1 MSRIEQLLK
10 PVYFPWKR
18 RLFESLLALGST
30 FSLTGLIFLFH
41 LYPHIPDISLAY
53 LLVILAFASRRGLYP
68 ALLASIVAFLSFDF
82 FFVPPVYSL
91 LINKFDDILTL
102 IVFLV
107 TAIITSR
114 FASALRRRAEQAY
127 RREQETR
134 ILYELVQAT
143 NREEDVR
150 LALSTFVHAVVKE
163 FYRWGIQDCVL
174 FLPSGPGTMT
184 PQIGIQA
191 DFNQLVSSDLEQ
203 DAVRRVVQQASTI
216 DLALP
221 ENAACSASLPWH
233 YQANDLS
240 SNPERQSHLEQE
252 KVLPTRSFIRLVPL
266 KAGQKVVG
274 VLRLL
279 MTSDSHNQGLTNS
292 LGHVDKQPTPQALFF
307 STFLEQAV
315 AVIERG
321 RLQQENVQMRVLQQ
335 TDTLRAAL
343 LSSVSHDL
351 RTPLSTIKAS
361 ATSLLEKDIHW
372 DEESRQSFVT
382 AIAREADRLNSLV
395 ENLLDMSRIEAG
407 ELRPDKVWY
416 PLDELIL
423 DVLDRMQVQLQGRA
437 VQTYIPPGLTPVKLD
452 YVLID
457 QVVTNLIENAIHH
470 TPADSSIDVNVQ
482 LQDGYVQVCV
492 ADRGPGISP
501 SEHEHI
507 FDKFYRMLDQAHT
520 HHRQRSGLGL
530 SICRGLIE
538 AHAGKIWVEQRTGGG
553 ACFCFTL
560 PLTQIEGIELYD

>member
-1 MSRIEQLLK
+1 MSYIERLRK
-10 PVYFPWKR
+10 SIRWKR
-18 RLFESLLALGST
+18 RLFDSLLALGST
-30 FSLTGLIFLFH
+30 FSLTGFIFLFH
-41 LYPHIPDISLAY
+41 LYPQIPDISLAY
-53 LLVILAFASRRGLYP
+53 LLVILAFASKRGLYP

-91 LINKFDDILTL
+91 LINKFEDILTL

-114 FASALRRRAEQAY
+114 FASALRRRAEQAN

-134 ILYELVQAT
+134 TLYELVQAT
-143 NREEDVR
+143 NREEDMQ
-150 LALSTFVHAVVKE
+150 LALSIFVQAVVKE
-163 FYRWGIQDCVL
+163 FFRWGIQDCVL
-174 FLPSGPGTMT
+174 LLPDAQGAMT
-184 PQIGIQA
+184 PQVGIQPA
-191 DFNQLVSSDLEQ
+191 FNQFVPSSFEQ
-203 DAVRRVVQQASTI
+203 DAVRQVVQQASTI
-216 DLALP
+216 DLTFYDDVIY
-221 ENAACSASLPWH
+221 SASLPST
-233 YQANDLS
+233 YQAIDVS
-240 SNPERQSHLEQE
+240 PATEKQPSLETE
-252 KVLPTRSFIRLVPL
+252 SRPSRAFIRLVPL

-279 MTSDSHNQGLTNS
+279 MTGDSNNKSLYNS
-292 LGHVDKQPTPQALFF
+292 LGRMEKHPTPQALFF

-321 RLQQENVQMRVLQQ
+321 RLQQENVQMKVLQQ

-361 ATSLLEKDIHW
+361 ATSLLEKEIHW
-372 DEESRQSFVT
+372 DEESRQSFVA

-407 ELRPDKVWY
+407 ELHPEKVWY
-416 PLDELIL
+416 PLDELIM
-423 DVLDRMQVQLQGRA
+423 DVLDRMQGQLQGRA
-437 VQTYIPPGLTPVKLD
+437 VQTHIHPGLTPVQLD

-457 QVVTNLIENAIHH
+457 QVVTNLLENAIHH
-470 TPADSSIDVNVQ
+470 TPPGSPIDVSVQ
-482 LQDGYVQVCV
+482 LHSDHVQVCI

-507 FDKFYRMLDQAHT
+507 FDKFHRMLDQAHT
-520 HHRQRSGLGL
+520 YQHRKRSGLGL

-538 AHAGKIWVEQRTGGG
+538 AHAGTIWVEQRTGGG

-560 PLTQIEGIELYD
+560 PLTSLEGIQLYD

>member
-1 MSRIEQLLK
+1 MSYIERSLK
-10 PVYFPWKR
+10 SICWKR
-18 RLFESLLALGST
+18 CLFDSLLALGST
-30 FSLTGLIFLFH
+30 FSLTGFIFLFH
-41 LYPHIPDISLAY
+41 LYPQIPDISLAY
-53 LLVILAFASRRGLYP
+53 LLVILAFASKRGLYP
-68 ALLASIVAFLSFDF
+68 ALLASVIAFLSFDF
-82 FFVPPVYSL
+82 FLVPPVYSL
-91 LINKFDDILTL
+91 LINKFEDILTL

-114 FASALRRRAEQAY
+114 FASALRERADQAN

-143 NREEDVR
+143 NREEDVQM
-150 LALSTFVHAVVKE
+150 ALSTFIQAIVKE
-163 FYRWGIQDCVL
+163 FCRWGIKDCVL
-174 FLPSGPGTMT
+174 LLPDALGTMT
-184 PQIGIQA
+184 PQVGV
-191 DFNQLVSSDLEQ
+191 QLNFDRFASLNLEQ
-203 DAVRRVVQQASTI
+203 DAVRQVVQHASTV
-216 DLALP
+216 DLAFDD
-221 ENAACSASLPWH
+221 AYSAPLE
-233 YQANDLS
+233 YQATDASPGIEMRLNMEAPS
-240 SNPERQSHLEQE
+240 
-252 KVLPTRSFIRLVPL
+252 RSFIRLVPL

-279 MTSDSHNQGLTNS
+279 IESDSYSKNLDNS
-292 LGHVDKQPTPQALFF
+292 LGRMEKYPTPQALFF

-321 RLQQENVQMRVLQQ
+321 RLQQENVQMKVLQQ

-361 ATSLLEKDIHW
+361 ATSLLAKEIHW
-372 DEESRQSFVT
+372 DEESRQGFVA
-382 AIAREADRLNSLV
+382 AIAHEADRLNSLV

-407 ELRPDKVWY
+407 ELHPEKVWY

-423 DVLDRMQVQLQGRA
+423 DVLDRMQSQFHGRV
-437 VQTYIPPGLTPVKLD
+437 VQTHIQPGLAPVELD

-457 QVVTNLIENAIHH
+457 QVVTNLLENAIHH
-470 TPADSSIDVNVQ
+470 TPPGSPIDVSVQ
-482 LQDGYVQVCV
+482 LRSDHVQVCI

-507 FDKFYRMLDQAHT
+507 FDKFHRMLDQAHT
-520 HHRQRSGLGL
+520 YQHRKRSGLGL

-560 PLTQIEGIELYD
+560 PLTSLEGIQLYD

>member
-1 MSRIEQLLK
+1 MSHIEQLLK
-10 PVYFPWKR
+10 SLRWKR
-18 RLFESLLALGST
+18 CLFDSLLVLCSA
-30 FSLTGLIFLFH
+30 FSLTGFIFLFH
-41 LYPHIPDISLAY
+41 LYPQIPDISLAY
-53 LLVILAFASRRGLYP
+53 LLVILALASKRGLYP
-68 ALLASIVAFLSFDF
+68 ALLASVVAFLSFDF

-91 LINKFDDILTL
+91 LINKFEDILTL

-114 FASALRRRAEQAY
+114 FASALRQRAKQAN

-143 NREEDVR
+143 NREEDMQ
-150 LALSTFVHAVVKE
+150 LALSIFVQAIVKE
-163 FYRWGIQDCVL
+163 FFRWGVKDCVL
-174 FLPSGPGTMT
+174 LLPDSLGTMT
-184 PQIGIQA
+184 PQVGVQPA
-191 DFNQLVSSDLEQ
+191 FNQLVYSDLEQ
-203 DAVRRVVQQASTI
+203 DAIRRVVQEASTI
-216 DLALP
+216 DLAFYDTVVYSANLP
-221 ENAACSASLPWH
+221 SDNQFTDIAPDREKQLDREAWEVSP
-233 YQANDLS
+233 
-240 SNPERQSHLEQE
+240 SH
-252 KVLPTRSFIRLVPL
+252 SFIRLMPL

-279 MTSDSHNQGLTNS
+279 MTSDSHNKSLNNS
-292 LGHVDKQPTPQALFF
+292 LGRMEKYPTPQALFF

-321 RLQQENVQMRVLQQ
+321 RLQQENVQMKVLQQ
-335 TDTLRAAL
+335 TDALRAAL

-361 ATSLLEKDIHW
+361 ATSLLEQEIQW
-372 DEESRQSFVT
+372 DEESRQGFVT

-407 ELRPDKVWY
+407 ELHPEKVWY

-423 DVLDRMQVQLQGRA
+423 DVLDRMRGLLQGRI
-437 VQTYIPPGLTPVKLD
+437 VQTHIDPGLTPIELD

-457 QVVTNLIENAIHH
+457 QVVTNLLENAIHH
-470 TPADSSIDVNVQ
+470 TPSGSPIDVSVQ
-482 LQDGYVQVCV
+482 LHSHHVQVCI

-507 FDKFYRMLDQAHT
+507 FDKFHRMLDQAHT
-520 HHRQRSGLGL
+520 YQHRTRSGLGL

-538 AHAGKIWVEQRTGGG
+538 AHAGTIWVEQRTGGG

-560 PLTQIEGIELYD
+560 PRTSLEGIQLYD